1 MKFLFTVIIPI
12 LVGVGLIASCFWLYL
27 LAKSNDSYV
36 LLFGLGTA
44 LLIPIGIALI
54 TYAFNFRNR
63 EMNSKLAQLSKVT
76 EINDLLKEA
85 KTQEEQLTIL
95 KKEYENLEITLRY
108 NSEKMAL
115 ELRKDQLI
123 SQSKDIYEELLEVD
137 KRLGVIDSETNEDQ
151 LPKEVKLLRERTI
164 KKNIVII
171 RVGSQSYSF
180 DKKILSMY
188 FPKILLV
195 GPVIEILFTL
205 LQLIENIQKRG
216 LKERVAQIENSK
228 TNEEKLD

>member
-54 TYAFNFRNR
+54 TYALNFRNR

-108 NSEKMAL
+108 NSEKEERD
-115 ELRKDQLI
+115 ELRESGI
-123 SQSKDIYEELLEVD
+123 D
-137 KRLGVIDSETNEDQ
+137 K
-151 LPKEVKLLRERTI
+151 
-164 KKNIVII
+164 
-171 RVGSQSYSF
+171 
-180 DKKILSMY
+180 
-188 FPKILLV
+188 
-195 GPVIEILFTL
+195 
-205 LQLIENIQKRG
+205 
-216 LKERVAQIENSK
+216 
-228 TNEEKLD
+228 